1 MFHFLIINKIIEYK
15 ILITRTKAVIE
26 VSITF
31 MIDKSSWNLNF
42 TKFNIDQY
50 TVASWISFH
59 TVGEIVLNVNIA
71 FLLIQL
77 CFTLKQCN
85 IKLVS
90 LSLKADKHTVNPFLY
105 HQH

>member
-1 MFHFLIINKIIEYK
+1 MVQHVSLFNL
-15 ILITRTKAVIE
+15 TRAKAVIE

-59 TVGEIVLNVNIA
+59 TVGKW
-71 FLLIQL
+71 L
-77 CFTLKQCN
+77 C
-85 IKLVS
+85 
-90 LSLKADKHTVNPFLY
+90 
-105 HQH
+105 